1 MKLSRSNLACKMAAA
16 MLLGLVIL
24 LGFATHGR
32 AENAPKAEQFVRVSP
47 RDARYL
53 ELSDGRP
60 FIPIGLNLCW
70 PAGGQDEH
78 QMDRWLE
85 RLAAN
90 GGNMARIWLGTN
102 FFDVEHD
109 KSGVYDQQKARRI
122 DAIFDLA
129 RKHGIRLKLTL
140 ENFRE
145 VDPNTPYA
153 KKTPHQVK
161 AIHHVSQ
168 GGPAKSMDDWFS
180 GEASREQF
188 RRKLAWYAARYGS
201 DPIIF
206 GWELWNE
213 VNATQGKA
221 VLPWTEEMLSQL
233 HEMFPKN
240 LAMQSLGSL
249 DRDSWRDTYRRHS
262 VLPGNDLAQ
271 VHRYLDLGA
280 QLNICHGP
288 VDILAADA
296 VREVLAF
303 GPHRPVL
310 LAEGGAVE
318 PAHTG
323 TMKLLAKDKAGMVLH
338 DILFAPFFAGA
349 AGSGQ
354 CWHWNEYVDRNDLWW
369 HFGRFAAAVGGL
381 DPPAEAFEPAML
393 DHQQLRIYV
402 LNGRHTTLLWCR
414 DRENTWQS
422 ELAEGIEP
430 RRLSDVTIDLG
441 KLAATS
447 AVRVRVYD
455 PWENC
460 WSEATPERGT
470 IRLPEFR
477 RSIIIRIEPSREAK
491 DSTQS
496 AAFQENRPAL

>member
-1 MKLSRSNLACKMAAA
+1 MKPFTTNHTATTIVAT
-16 MLLGLVIL
+16 L
-24 LGFATHGR
+24 LGFAALLGFARHGR
-32 AENAPKAEQFVRVSP
+32 AENEREAEQFVRVSP
-47 RDARYL
+47 RDAQYL

-70 PAGGQDEH
+70 PPDRSNEQQSLAA
-78 QMDRWLE
+78 MDRWLE

-90 GGNMARIWLGTN
+90 GGNMARVWLGRS
-102 FFDVEHD
+102 FFDVEHA
-109 KSGVYDQQKARRI
+109 KSGNYDEEKAKRI
-122 DAIFDLA
+122 DALLDLA

-168 GGPAKSMDDWFS
+168 GGPAESMDDWFN

-188 RRKLAWYAARYGS
+188 RHKLAWYANRYGS
-201 DPIIF
+201 DPIVF

-213 VNATQGKA
+213 VNATQAKSP
-221 VLPWTEEMLSQL
+221 LPWTEEMLGQL
-233 HEMFPKN
+233 HQLFPKN
-240 LAMQSLGSL
+240 LAMQSLGSF
-249 DRDSWRDTYRRHS
+249 DRDNWRDTYRRHS

-280 QLNICHGP
+280 QLEVCHGP
-288 VDILAADA
+288 VDVLAADA
-296 VREVLAF
+296 VCEVLSF

-310 LAEGGAVE
+310 LAETGAVE

-349 AGSGQ
+349 AGTGQ
-354 CWHWNEYVDRNDLWW
+354 CWHWQEYVDHNDLWW
-369 HFGRFAAAVGGL
+369 HFGRFAAAVEGL
-381 DPPAEAFEPAML
+381 DPAAEAFQPAML
-393 DHQQLRIYV
+393 DHPQLRIYM
-402 LNGRHTTLLWCR
+402 LQGRHSTLLWCR

-422 ELAEGIEP
+422 ELADGIRP
-430 RRLSDVTIDLG
+430 RLLSDVSIDLG
-441 KLAATS
+441 KPGLAS
-447 AVRVRVYD
+447 GYCVRVYD
-455 PWENC
+455 PWENR
-460 WSEATPERGT
+460 WSEAKPDQGA
-470 IRLPEFR
+470 IGLPPFR
-477 RSIIIRIEPSREAK
+477 RSIIIRIEPSGK
-491 DSTQS
+491 
-496 AAFQENRPAL
+496 QEKKPAVAGGF